1 MTPDAAFPGAT
12 RSTDLTETATSHP
25 DRSPGHFESPLHPKA
40 QLRETQIPSETQL
53 RESQLPETA
62 VPSSTTRVRLDI
74 AYDGSQFR
82 GWTKQPGLRTVQGEL
97 ESALATVLSKHPP
110 FPILTV
116 AGRTDAGV
124 HALGQVAHLDL
135 SETHL
140 KALERPHRGPAKGR
154 KLDALENLSK
164 RLNGIAGLSSDV
176 YVTRASFAPDGFD
189 ARFSA
194 IWRKYEYRV
203 SDASG
208 PRNPLNRG
216 HTLWYP
222 SILNVEA
229 MNAGAAALL
238 GLHDWAS
245 FCKPRDIGTSI
256 RTLQEFSWRRS
267 DDGILIAEARADAFC
282 HSMVRALVG
291 ATIAVGEGRF
301 GVERLVQL
309 RDEITRTSEFKV
321 VPSKGLALLQVG
333 YPPDDQLAARALQT
347 RAIRP
352 PLDRDGDV
360 ELTHPHDLD

>member
-1 MTPDAAFPGAT
+1 MPVDA
-12 RSTDLTETATSHP
+12 SV
-25 DRSPGHFESPLHPKA
+25 
-40 QLRETQIPSETQL
+40 
-53 RESQLPETA
+53 
-62 VPSSTTRVRLDI
+62 VPSSDQLAHPASGDPHPGTIAHPSDAADHGLAPGFTRIRLDI
-74 AYDGSQFR
+74 AYDGGQFR
-82 GWTKQPGLRTVQGEL
+82 GWTRQPGLRTVQGEL
-97 ESALATVLSKHPP
+97 ESALAMVFSKHPP
-110 FPILTV
+110 SPILTV

-135 SETHL
+135 SNDQL
-140 KALERPHRGPAKGR
+140 AALRRPHRGPAKSKR
-154 KLDALENLSK
+154 LDPLENLTK

-176 YVTRASFAPDGFD
+176 YVSRVSFAPEGFD

-203 SDASG
+203 SDAG
-208 PRNPLNRG
+208 APRNPLNRG
-216 HTLWYP
+216 HTLWFP
-222 SILNVEA
+222 TALDVDA
-229 MNAGAAALL
+229 MNAGAQALL

-256 RTLQEFSWRRS
+256 RTLQEFTWHR
-267 DDGILIAEARADAFC
+267 DTDGILIARAQADAFC

-321 VPSKGLALLQVG
+321 VPSRGLALLEVG
-333 YPPDDQLAARALQT
+333 YPPDAELAARALHT

-352 PLDRDGDV
+352 PLQRDVAGGAPPMCLSV
-360 ELTHPHDLD
+360 LKTS